1 MGTCNSHGKNKNN
14 INRSSSIL
22 QYSQISSSMSKNY
35 KFNYAEKNNMFDKSF
50 NLKFIFYNFKVKYC
64 VSHKPTKDSL
74 YVTEIRIG
82 DKLFPLIINKG
93 QSPNIP
99 NQQNIQDGY
108 FEQKQYTISE
118 LENKNLSINIYEF
131 LEDISSNIN
140 GLQTGLPEE
149 YKQKSNYRSFFSINL
164 LSFLFKSIKCDFP
177 MTGDNQLSQ
186 NTRITFFCLIEHRE
200 KVIINAGAPQN
211 PNIHR
216 LIFQSKDSNLN
227 STIKKNN
234 NYYSLITEPI
244 TMLELQRADLFL
256 ETNENGDNYDYI
268 SLNSLKAQI
277 IKEFG
282 EKLMKEE
289 NNFNNIDDPNN
300 NDNQNSTKNH
310 LSNILNYNNQLL
322 DNGTF
327 LYFENLP
334 IISQIS
340 NLYFTDYGNVYNTS
354 LFNMINADENL
365 QNFRKNKQISSDDF
379 YNKLFKYY
387 KEISKPNFNINII
400 NEIQTLLLRSIE
412 NYKFMFIYPSI
423 ENLNKM
429 VILFLQLGLKIIE
442 IIKRSSEEYTI
453 ILLLKLI
460 SILMSREEL
469 DNMVIYECINKFKS
483 KQNNP
488 QNLYN
493 KLIFEIFF
501 LYQLLLSNRFSPI
514 NDVPLLELFSR
525 LYFQKKY
532 LRHAILNTLNGQK
545 YQIYKNDTPNL
556 NDIFL
561 YDIINDEKLDEY
573 LNNNTK
579 ESINNFLMNKDYF
592 KVITF
597 DYYRLLK
604 LIMTH
609 INETNINQYPLDF
622 TLFSDNLN
630 ILQIIK
636 EDINELKSDN
646 YNRNKFNKDFY
657 ESLMFLSDSYYAIS
671 EVNNSLIQATNGHNA
686 YAVYTLFVYFKSL
699 LDYYYSANNNTKL
712 IMDYS
717 MLELASEKLTEN
729 ENSQSLPRLFWFYYC
744 CSHMILSGNLKWFI
758 VNIINKYFDKF
769 VFHWSFTI
777 RQVFFKLSVF
787 IFCIRLKDAEGKL
800 FKKEKLKPFATGDMG
815 SIPENLY
822 KIESYKDFNVI
833 NKEFNIWSNG
843 GGGKNIEEY
852 PIFDLPIPIIE

>member
-1 MGTCNSHGKNKNN
+1 M
-14 INRSSSIL
+14 
-22 QYSQISSSMSKNY
+22 
-35 KFNYAEKNNMFDKSF
+35 KF
-50 NLKFIFYNFKVKYC
+50 
-64 VSHKPTKDSL
+64 
-74 YVTEIRIG
+74 
-82 DKLFPLIINKG
+82 
-93 QSPNIP
+93 
-99 NQQNIQDGY
+99 
-108 FEQKQYTISE
+108 
-118 LENKNLSINIYEF
+118 
-131 LEDISSNIN
+131 
-140 GLQTGLPEE
+140 
-149 YKQKSNYRSFFSINL
+149 
-164 LSFLFKSIKCDFP
+164 
-177 MTGDNQLSQ
+177 
-186 NTRITFFCLIEHRE
+186 
-200 KVIINAGAPQN
+200 
-211 PNIHR
+211 
-216 LIFQSKDSNLN
+216 
-227 STIKKNN
+227 
-234 NYYSLITEPI
+234 
-244 TMLELQRADLFL
+244 
-256 ETNENGDNYDYI
+256 
-268 SLNSLKAQI
+268 
-277 IKEFG
+277 
-282 EKLMKEE
+282 
-289 NNFNNIDDPNN
+289 
-300 NDNQNSTKNH
+300 
-310 LSNILNYNNQLL
+310 
-322 DNGTF
+322 
-327 LYFENLP
+327 
-334 IISQIS
+334 
-340 NLYFTDYGNVYNTS
+340 
-354 LFNMINADENL
+354 
-365 QNFRKNKQISSDDF
+365 
-379 YNKLFKYY
+379 
-387 KEISKPNFNINII
+387 
-400 NEIQTLLLRSIE
+400 
-412 NYKFMFIYPSI
+412 
-423 ENLNKM
+423 
-429 VILFLQLGLKIIE
+429 
-442 IIKRSSEEYTI
+442 
-453 ILLLKLI
+453 
-460 SILMSREEL
+460 
-469 DNMVIYECINKFKS
+469 
-483 KQNNP
+483 
-488 QNLYN
+488 
-493 KLIFEIFF
+493 FF